1 MTTNDVEHK
10 SVSVILPIC
19 DYPKTTKLRASGGN
33 LKNNVHNNQIDFE
46 SSIEST
52 CFSKPLISFTIN
64 SLKK

>member
-1 MTTNDVEHK
+1 MITNNIEQR

-19 DYPKTTKLRASGGN
+19 DNLKTAKLRTSSGN
-33 LKNNVHNNQIDFE
+33 LKNNVQNTQIDYE
-46 SSIEST
+46 SSIESI

>member
-1 MTTNDVEHK
+1 MIANDLEQK

-19 DYPKTTKLRASGGN
+19 DNLKTAKLRTSSGS
-33 LKNNVHNNQIDFE
+33 LKSNVQNSPIDYE